1 MNNKQVG
8 SITQKIFKNLVNF
21 VYEELLNQFLNNN
34 GDCEESTFRLVNW
47 SIILDRKRTEGIL

>member
-21 VYEELLNQFLNNN
+21 VYEELLNQFLNNK
-34 GDCEESTFRLVNW
+34 GDNDPVVN
-47 SIILDRKRTEGIL
+47 